1 MYTSKQAQ
9 KENHSIV
16 QSDEKRGGYGVENGE
31 RLLFENDDTR
41 GRVCMKLLN
50 DTPGGVDKHKGNQM
64 GVRRD
69 EKALKYQGFLRIDRK
84 GCA

>member
-1 MYTSKQAQ
+1 M
-9 KENHSIV
+9 
-16 QSDEKRGGYGVENGE
+16 
-31 RLLFENDDTR
+31 LFENDDTR

-69 EKALKYQGFLRIDRK
+69 EKALKYQGFLRIDQK